1 MKLDK
6 LADELFELSRYCA
19 EEDEAAL
26 MDAARILKEMAEEI
40 KNVCN

>member
-1 MKLDK
+1 MNLNK

-19 EEDEAAL
+19 KEDEAAL
-26 MDAARILKEMAEEI
+26 MEAAAIVKQMAEEI

>member
-1 MKLDK
+1 MNLDK

-19 EEDEAAL
+19 VEDEAAL
-26 MDAARILKEMAEEI
+26 MEAAAIVKQMAEEI

>member
-1 MKLDK
+1 MNLNK

-19 EEDEAAL
+19 KEDEAAL
-26 MDAARILKEMAEEI
+26 LAAAAIVKQMAEEI

>member
-6 LADELFELSRYCA
+6 LADELFELSNECSL
-19 EEDEAAL
+19 EDEAEL
-26 MDAARILKEMAEEI
+26 LEAARILKEMAEEI